1 MKAPVEQ
8 SSYNF
13 LVLIYYDMYARSD
26 VIMQHSLVLNIA
38 GIAIIIDG
46 YKRAQ
51 DRM

>member
-26 VIMQHSLVLNIA
+26 VISTPKYLI
-38 GIAIIIDG
+38 
-46 YKRAQ
+46 
-51 DRM
+51 